1 MTRRLVAG
9 SVLALV
15 ALGAASL
22 ASCSSDPETTSSTG
36 TPGTTSS
43 GAGMGGSGGEGG
55 NAGGGGSAGGTGGTG
70 GMGNGGMGGAGGGAG
85 GMGGAGGGAGGMG
98 GAGGG
103 AGGAG
108 GGGGLGGAGGIGGLG
123 GAGGMANPDQ
133 DGDGW
138 TPADGD
144 CCDVP
149 SGDCEDPE
157 LVNPGAFEYLGNMV
171 DDDCDPSTLDNVVPN
186 PCSTQPL
193 SVPTSS
199 TELVQAMD
207 ICNFTQQNVPL
218 PQRIWGVIGAYVVLA
233 DGSMNIVP
241 KDVQVGVLANY
252 GMNVTPKRGLTM
264 AALSTGTARDENDPQ
279 HTYPQ
284 NGNMAG
290 QVGNFDANT
299 SVNAPPAWLSEHG
312 NKLPSPATCPECTG
326 EGCGKAFDSVN
337 LKLKIRVPTNA
348 KSFSYNFKFYSAEFP
363 EFVCQSFNDFFVTL
377 LTSSYQK
384 CPAPVM
390 GDPCIP
396 VDKNIAFDALN
407 NPVSVNNAFLEVCFP
422 PPGAPAGAC
431 PGGTLELIGTGMGG
445 WNGNV
450 KDGGGTAWLVNDAPV
465 VPGEDMEIEFI
476 VFDAGDHNVDSI
488 VLLDN
493 FRWKINPSKTGVH
506 K

>member
-1 MTRRLVAG
+1 MTRKLFAG
-9 SVLALV
+9 SFIALV
-15 ALGAASL
+15 GVGAASI
-22 ASCSSDPETTSSTG
+22 ASCSSETNGTG
-36 TPGTTSS
+36 TPGTTSTS
-43 GAGMGGSGGEGG
+43 TGMGGSGGEGG
-55 NAGGGGSAGGTGGTG
+55 GE
-70 GMGNGGMGGAGGGAG
+70 GGMGGAGGGAG

-98 GAGGG
+98 G
-103 AGGAG
+103 G
-108 GGGGLGGAGGIGGLG
+108 GGGGGGGVGGVGGVGGIG
-123 GAGGMANPDQ
+123 GAGGMAKPDQ
-133 DGDGW
+133 DSDGW

-171 DDDCDPSTLDNVVPN
+171 DDDCDPSTLDNVIPN

-207 ICNFTQQNVPL
+207 ICNFTTANPAL
-218 PQRIWGVIGAYVVLA
+218 PDRIWGVISANIVLA
-233 DGSMNIVP
+233 DGSSNLIP
-241 KDVQVGVLANY
+241 KDVQLGVLANY
-252 GMNVTPKRGLTM
+252 GMNVAPKKGNTM

-290 QVGNFDANT
+290 QVGNFDGNT
-299 SVNAPPAWLSEHG
+299 SVNAPPTWLAQHG
-312 NKLPSPATCPECTG
+312 GKLPSPAACPECTG
-326 EGCGKAFDSVN
+326 QECGKAYDSVN

-363 EFVCQSFNDFFVTL
+363 EFVCQSYNDFFVTL
-377 LTSSYQK
+377 LSSSYQK

-396 VDKNIAFDALN
+396 VDTNIAFDALN

-431 PGGTLELIGTGMGG
+431 PGGTLELLGTGMGG

-450 KDGGGTAWLVNDAPV
+450 KDGGGTVWLVNDAPV
-465 VPGEDMEIEFI
+465 TPGEDMTIEFI

-493 FRWKINPSKTGVH
+493 FRWKINPSATGVH

>member
-1 MTRRLVAG
+1 MTRKLFAG
-9 SVLALV
+9 SFIALV
-15 ALGAASL
+15 GVGAASI
-22 ASCSSDPETTSSTG
+22 ASCSSETNGTG
-36 TPGTTSS
+36 TPGTTSTS
-43 GAGMGGSGGEGG
+43 TGMGGAGGE
-55 NAGGGGSAGGTGGTG
+55 
-70 GMGNGGMGGAGGGAG
+70 GGAGGGAG

-103 AGGAG
+103 AGGMGGAGGDAGGMGGAGGGAGGMGGAG
-108 GGGGLGGAGGIGGLG
+108 GGGGIGGVGGIGVG

-171 DDDCDPSTLDNVVPN
+171 DDDCDASTLDNVVPN

-207 ICNFTQQNVPL
+207 ICNFTTANPAL
-218 PQRIWGVIGAYVVLA
+218 PDRIWGVISANIVLA
-233 DGSMNIVP
+233 DGTSNLIP
-241 KDVQVGVLANY
+241 KDVQLGVLANY
-252 GMNVTPKRGLTM
+252 GMNVAPKKGNTM

-279 HTYPQ
+279 HMYPQ

-290 QVGNFDANT
+290 QVGNFDGNT
-299 SVNAPPAWLSEHG
+299 SVNAPPAWLAQHG
-312 NKLPSPATCPECTG
+312 GKLPSPAACPECTG
-326 EGCGKAFDSVN
+326 QECAKAYDSVN

-363 EFVCQSFNDFFVTL
+363 EFVCQSYNDFFVTL
-377 LTSSYQK
+377 LSSSYQK

-396 VDKNIAFDALN
+396 VDTNIAFDALN

-450 KDGGGTAWLVNDAPV
+450 KDGGGTVWLVNDAPV
-465 VPGEDMEIEFI
+465 TPGEDMTIEFI
-476 VFDAGDHNVDSI
+476 VFDAGDHNVDST

-493 FRWKINPSKTGVH
+493 FRWKINPSATGVH

>member
-1 MTRRLVAG
+1 MTRKLLAG
-9 SVLALV
+9 SFIALV
-15 ALGAASL
+15 SVGAASL
-22 ASCSSDPETTSSTG
+22 SSCSSDPETTGG
-36 TPGTTSS
+36 TPGSTSS
-43 GAGMGGSGGEGG
+43 SSGGEGG
-55 NAGGGGSAGGTGGTG
+55 SGGQGGSAGGAGG
-70 GMGNGGMGGAGGGAG
+70 GMGGIGGGMGGAGGGAG
-85 GMGGAGGGAGGMG
+85 GMGGAGGGMGGAGGGMG
-98 GAGGG
+98 GAGGI
-103 AGGAG
+103 GGVGGVGGVG
-108 GGGGLGGAGGIGGLG
+108 GGVG
-123 GAGGMANPDQ
+123 GAGGMPNPDQ

-157 LVNPGAFEYLGNMV
+157 LVNPGAFEYLGNDV

-207 ICNFTQQNVPL
+207 ICNFTTANPPL
-218 PQRIWGVIGAYVVLA
+218 PSRIWGVISANLALA
-233 DGSMNIVP
+233 DGTSNIIP

-252 GMNVTPKRGLTM
+252 GMNVLPKKGNTM
-264 AALSTGTARDENDPQ
+264 AALSSGTARDENDPQ

-284 NGNMAG
+284 NGSMMG
-290 QVGNFDANT
+290 QNGNFDGGT
-299 SVNAPPAWLSEHG
+299 SVSAPPAWLAEHG
-312 NKLPSPATCPECTG
+312 GKLPSPAACPECTG
-326 EGCGKAFDSVN
+326 EECAKAYDSVN

-363 EFVCQSFNDFFVTL
+363 EFVCQSYNDFFITL
-377 LTSSYQK
+377 LSSGYQK
-384 CPAPVM
+384 CPPPMM

-396 VDKNIAFDALN
+396 TDTNIAFDALN

-422 PPGAPAGAC
+422 PPGAGAGVC
-431 PGGTLELIGTGMGG
+431 PGGTLDLIGTGMGG
-445 WNGNV
+445 WNGNL
-450 KDGGGTAWLVNDAPV
+450 KDGGGTVWLVNDAPV
-465 VPGEDMEIEFI
+465 VPGEDMTIEFI
-476 VFDAGDHNVDSI
+476 VFDAGDHNVDSL

-493 FRWKINPSKTGVH
+493 FRWKINPSATGVH